1 MQLNA
6 IALQL
11 DVKKHNSLPHV
22 KQETN
27 IVTHGKFVDFHS
39 STWMKIIQ
47 LKWNYLTTNVNIL
60 VTKKQLIGN

>member
-11 DVKKHNSLPHV
+11 NVKMHNSLPRV

-39 STWMKIIQ
+39 SNMDENNSTKIE
-47 LKWNYLTTNVNIL
+47 LPYN
-60 VTKKQLIGN
+60 